1 MVKTTCPKVTL
12 LPSVIRSWQMGYVLP
27 PVTSARRKTGCA
39 NRNFSVQRPSPVCE
53 SMARTTWVQG
63 LFPLRNQAKG

>member
-27 PVTSARRKTGCA
+27 PVTSARRKTGCP
-39 NRNFSVQRPSPVCE
+39 NRNFNP
-53 SMARTTWVQG
+53 MDTG
-63 LFPLRNQAKG
+63 PLQQSERLTR